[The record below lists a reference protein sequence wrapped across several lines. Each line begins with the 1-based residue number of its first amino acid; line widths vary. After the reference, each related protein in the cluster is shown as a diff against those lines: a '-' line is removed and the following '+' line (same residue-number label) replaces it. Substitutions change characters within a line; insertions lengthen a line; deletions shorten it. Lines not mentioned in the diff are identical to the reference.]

1 MACHAEGGSHM
12 AMSMLNFSEWGK
24 YDVDKQAKKAGAICY
39 MLSKEKMPPKSFRKS
54 NPDLIP
60 TQAQIDAIC
69 KWSEKLNQ
77 NK

>member
-1 MACHAEGGSHM
+1 
-12 AMSMLNFSEWGK
+12 
-24 YDVDKQAKKAGAICY
+24 